1 MYNGKQLA
9 QALTVFGLPCVFKEM
24 KQTPRNTIY
33 YFDFTDW
40 GKVTAGRR
48 KTALDR
54 LSLYAKHQFNYID
67 SNISHFAI
75 YHAENNYNIVPLFGL
90 ALPDDNNYK
99 FIAGINED
107 GEQVNISLDEM
118 THALVAGT
126 TGSGKSVFLKS
137 FLYSLL
143 TTNSPNKVK
152 CAIIDKKRSL
162 NYWSRAA
169 HCFKV
174 VNDDFSAIALLNTFQ
189 KKCITDMKNYSA
201 EGLKKISGCFL
212 SGY

>member
-1 MYNGKQLA
+1 MYNGEQLA
-9 QALTVFGLPCVFKEM
+9 QALTVFGLPCVFKKM

-40 GKVTAGRR
+40 NKVTAGRR
-48 KTALDR
+48 KTALDH
-54 LSLYAKHQFNYID
+54 LSLYAEHQFNYID

-75 YHAENNYNIVPLFGL
+75 YHAEDNYSIVPLFKL
-90 ALPDDNNYK
+90 ALPADDTYK

-107 GEQVNISLDEM
+107 GGQVNISLDKM
-118 THALVAGT
+118 THALIAGT

-169 HCFKV
+169 HCLKV
-174 VNDDFSAIALLNTFQ
+174 VNDDISAITLLNTFQ
-189 KKCITDMKNYSA
+189 KEMYNRY
-201 EGLKKISGCFL
+201 EELQRRGLEKISGCFL